1 MRTLTAPN
9 VTWQPVQGAS
19 TTTVPLQP
27 WLYPKTGF
35 GPRTLYLYFDESGN
49 LDFKS
54 SGTPFFIMTCA
65 VTTRPFNVGRLLTDL
80 RFDLIEH
87 GHPIEKFHACED
99 VGDVRSAVYD
109 ILRALPDSYRV
120 YSACVEKSEVPEE
133 YRTPD
138 AIYSKVFELLVN
150 RVSEREISDSVRNV
164 VAITDLLPKDAKK
177 KQVSKPLKKYMKSHF
192 QEAGIPYILLHHM
205 SCSDPNLQA
214 TDYFCWAAH
223 RGLTQGKDWPMS
235 VCAQSFCE
243 VGRIDFATT

>member
-150 RVSEREISDSVRNV
+150 RVSEREISGRGRGCGTI
-164 VAITDLLPKDAKK
+164 AADAAQARQGYHSQNRRSRCCAASPAGRSPWTCGCGTTAEKK
-177 KQVSKPLKKYMKSHF
+177 RPRRRGA
-192 QEAGIPYILLHHM
+192 AGKGGAAWPVCKI
-205 SCSDPNLQA
+205 CGG
-214 TDYFCWAAH
+214 WAGRCAP
-223 RGLTQGKDWPMS
+223 WP
-235 VCAQSFCE
+235 
-243 VGRIDFATT
+243 